1 MSRSR
6 TARLAA
12 RTLVATLT
20 TTAQWPG
27 MRTFSA
33 IYGGSAPYSKLK
45 ACNPPT
51 ALALTTDWDFADSKY
66 SGSIAPARARVVL
79 PSSVLGVPV
88 PQANRSTLSS
98 RRATS
103 RQRTGRGVAHAAPA
117 LIARSAA
124 AMRSRMWANV
134 GASPMNMGLILAK
147 SVRSS

>member
-1 MSRSR
+1 MISG
-6 TARLAA
+6 TRLRLLPQRA
-12 RTLVATLT
+12 LLLPDEATLLI
-20 TTAQWPG
+20 ADAHIG
-27 MRTFSA
+27 
-33 IYGGSAPYSKLK
+33 K
-45 ACNPPT
+45 AVS
-51 ALALTTDWDFADSKY
+51 F
-66 SGSIAPARARVVL
+66 RR
-79 PSSVLGVPV
+79 LGVPV